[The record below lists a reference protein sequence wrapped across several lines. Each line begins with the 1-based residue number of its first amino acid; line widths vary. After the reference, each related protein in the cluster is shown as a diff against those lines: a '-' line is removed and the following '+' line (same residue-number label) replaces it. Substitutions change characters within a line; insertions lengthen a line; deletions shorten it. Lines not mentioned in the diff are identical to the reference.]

1 QNGIGTSI
9 YYPLPL
15 HLQKCF
21 ADLGGRP
28 GDLPV
33 SERTALRSLAL
44 PMFPELTEEEIEYV
58 VERVS
63 AFFAQH
69 PKSAN
74 R

>member
-1 QNGIGTSI
+1 
-9 YYPLPL
+9 
-15 HLQKCF
+15 
-21 ADLGGRP
+21 
-28 GDLPV
+28 
-33 SERTALRSLAL
+33 
-44 PMFPELTEEEIEYV
+44 MFPELTEEEIEYV

>member
-1 QNGIGTSI
+1 TSI

-21 ADLGGRP
+21 ADLGGLP
-28 GDLPV
+28 GDFPV

-44 PMFPELTEEEIEYV
+44 PMFPELTEEEIGYV
-58 VERVS
+58 VDRVN
-63 AFFAQH
+63 AFFVQH
-69 PKSAN
+69 PKSAK